1 MFIHSFNSCMY
12 IYVNIAL
19 VILRTCKYSDNV
31 NIALNIVNIVI
42 MYKYSLSNTLNSLIQ
57 CKYTAREFQ

>member
-12 IYVNIAL
+12 LCKYSPSNTL
-19 VILRTCKYSDNV
+19 DSYKYSDNV

-42 MYKYSLSNTLNSLIQ
+42 M
-57 CKYTAREFQ
+57 